1 MQNGIHFI
9 SGLPRSGSTLLAAL
23 LRQNPRFHGGMTSAL
38 GSLYLSLLTE
48 MSGRNEFSVFI
59 DERQRR
65 RILETLFEA
74 YYHEISPTKVVFDT
88 NRLWCAKLAG
98 LAQLF
103 PDARVI
109 CCVRHMSWIIDS
121 VERLVQLNAFEPSKM
136 FNFEPGGT
144 VFGRADGVASGTG
157 FVGFAYNALKE
168 AFFGAEARRL
178 VLVQYDNLT
187 RRPIETLRRL
197 YEALDQPWFE
207 HDIENVVYEEAAEF
221 DARLGTPGLHRV
233 APKVR
238 PSERATILPPDLFR
252 RFEGDNFWRDPSLNV
267 NGVLVI

>member
-1 MQNGIHFI
+1 MENGIHFI
-9 SGLPRSGSTLLAAL
+9 SGLPRAGSTLLAAL
-23 LRQNPRFHGGMTSAL
+23 LRQNPRFHAGMTSAL
-38 GSLYLSLLTE
+38 GSLYLAMLTE

-65 RILETLFEA
+65 TILESLFEA
-74 YYHEISPTKVVFDT
+74 YYGELSPTKLIFDT
-88 NRLWCAKLAG
+88 NRVWCSKLSG
-98 LAQLF
+98 ITQLF
-103 PDARVI
+103 PKARVI
-109 CCVRHMSWIIDS
+109 CCVRHMSWIVDS
-121 VERLVQLNAFEPSKM
+121 VERLVQQNAFEPSKI
-136 FNFEPGGT
+136 FNFEPSGT
-144 VFGRADGVASGTG
+144 VYSRAEGMASGSG

-178 VLVQYDNLT
+178 IIVQYDSLT

-197 YEALDQPWFE
+197 YEVLGEPWFE

-233 APKVR
+233 AGQVR
-238 PSERATILPPDLFR
+238 PTDRATILPPDLFR
-252 RFEGDNFWRDPSLNV
+252 RFEGDNFWRDPSLNI